1 MKQVRSM
8 NSKFLHFLF
17 VLACASL
24 IGLGPIRAQNSA
36 GTADANGSAVT
47 APAGTPDA
55 NSVKTADSGMAAS
68 QKAADNAVANDRGT
82 VPANQK
88 SPYRVT
94 AAWAG
99 MLGVLV
105 LAGLVAVI
113 RRRGLARQNRSA
125 ETAERQANYRRAA

>member
-1 MKQVRSM
+1 M

-17 VLACASL
+17 VLACAAL

-36 GTADANGSAVT
+36 GATDPNGSAVT
-47 APAGTPDA
+47 APARTSDA
-55 NSVKTADSGMAAS
+55 NSVKSPDPGVAAA

-99 MLGVLV
+99 MLGVIV

-113 RRRGLARQNRSA
+113 RRRGLARQNHGA
-125 ETAERQANYRRAA
+125 ETVERPANYRRAA